1 MLRRRLAELARL
13 TADEID
19 RLIPARG
26 VERRTSAP
34 PPARSVRKGP
44 PRTEARLLAMVLH
57 QLDLAST
64 VPPEVLP
71 GSGPE
76 VAALRAVLGFLKA
89 QPGSTLG
96 QVSAY
101 FEGSE
106 HWAAITEALDDP
118 LLNQPE
124 SPNLDLAAEVPDLVA
139 KLRRDSMD
147 RRRVELLGLVQAG
160 TATTEQ
166 RAEYE
171 SLFASM
177 AAAKSGNQ
185 LPEERSKL

>member
-1 MLRRRLAELARL
+1 M
-13 TADEID
+13 
-19 RLIPARG
+19 
-26 VERRTSAP
+26 
-34 PPARSVRKGP
+34 
-44 PRTEARLLAMVLH
+44 
-57 QLDLAST
+57 
-64 VPPEVLP
+64 
-71 GSGPE
+71 
-76 VAALRAVLGFLKA
+76 RA
-89 QPGSTLG
+89 QTGSTLG

-106 HWAAITEALDDP
+106 FWATITEALDDP
-118 LLNQPE
+118 LMNQPE
-124 SPNLDLAAEVPDLVA
+124 SPNLDLAAEVTDVVE

-147 RRRVELLGLVQAG
+147 RRRIELLGLVQAG

-177 AAAKSGNQ
+177 AAAKSGNP